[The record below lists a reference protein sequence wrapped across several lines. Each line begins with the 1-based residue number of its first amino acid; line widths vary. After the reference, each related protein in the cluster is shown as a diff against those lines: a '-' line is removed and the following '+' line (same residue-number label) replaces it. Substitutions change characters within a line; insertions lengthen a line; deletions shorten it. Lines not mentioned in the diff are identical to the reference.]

1 MSILAALQM
10 GNEILIQLPKDQTV
24 YVMSPTCK
32 VTLITQTTSKLHN
45 IVDLVVIGFHGG
57 QEGLMPL
64 YQVLCLFQVNL

>member
-10 GNEILIQLPKDQTV
+10 GHEILIQLPKNQTV
-24 YVMSPTCK
+24 YVMPPTCK

-45 IVDLVVIGFHGG
+45 IVDFVIIGFHGG

-64 YQVLCLFQVNL
+64 YHVLCLFQVNL